1 VSRQANADEARFD
14 YAYGSAQREGITMHF
29 DAFDRYH
36 ESDSFLH
43 RLDPRAKVVVT
54 VVFILSNALLPD
66 GAWIAFGLSWLFLL
80 LANVYSNLG
89 IGFTLKRSLVALP
102 FALIALTVLF
112 SIPGKPLAS
121 FHFLFWDLTITDA
134 GLLRFISILIRS
146 WLSVQMAILLV
157 AVARFPDLIHA
168 LEHLRVP
175 SILTTIIAF
184 LYRYLFVLA
193 DEVFRLM
200 RARES
205 RSAALAAAAPGT
217 RTGGSIAWR
226 AKVAGNMAGQ
236 LFLRSYERS
245 DRVYNAM
252 LARGYAGH
260 MQTINPHEL
269 RRRDYITVALALLA
283 ILFFQLIGRL

>member
-1 VSRQANADEARFD
+1 
-14 YAYGSAQREGITMHF
+14 MHF

-36 ESDSFLH
+36 ETESFIH
-43 RLDPRAKVVVT
+43 HLDPRVKVVVT
-54 VVFILSNALLPD
+54 IAFILSNALLPD
-66 GAWIAFGLSWLFLL
+66 GAWAAFTVSWLFLL
-80 LANVYSNLG
+80 FVNALSSLG
-89 IGFTLKRSLVALP
+89 ITFTFKRSFVALP
-102 FALIALTVLF
+102 FALVAITVLF
-112 SIPGKPLAS
+112 SIPGKTLSA
-121 FHFLFWDLTITDA
+121 FHFLFWDLIITDM
-134 GLLRFISILIRS
+134 GLLRFASIIVRS
-146 WLSVQMAILLV
+146 WLSVQMAIMLV
-157 AVARFPDLIHA
+157 ATARFPDIIHA

-205 RSAALAAAAPGT
+205 RSAAAPGT
-217 RTGGSIAWR
+217 RSGGSVAWR
-226 AKVAGNMAGQ
+226 AGVAGNMAGQ

-260 MQTINPHEL
+260 MQTMNPHVF
-269 RRRDYITVALALLA
+269 RRVDTIVTTIAIIFLLLLQLA
-283 ILFFQLIGRL
+283 GRL

>member
-1 VSRQANADEARFD
+1 
-14 YAYGSAQREGITMHF
+14 MHF

-36 ESDSFLH
+36 ETDSLVH
-43 RLDPRAKVVVT
+43 RLDPRIKVVVT
-54 VVFILSNALLPD
+54 IVFILSNALLPD

-80 LANVYSNLG
+80 CANILSNLG
-89 IGFTLKRSLVALP
+89 VAFTLKRSFVALP
-102 FALIALTVLF
+102 FALVAITVLF
-112 SIPGKPLAS
+112 GAQGRVLTS
-121 FHFLFWDLTITDA
+121 FHFLAWDLTITNI
-134 GLLRFISILIRS
+134 GLMRFATILIRS

-157 AVARFPDLIHA
+157 ATARFPDIIHA

-184 LYRYLFVLA
+184 LYRYLFVLG

-205 RSAALAAAAPGT
+205 RSAALSRGEGAVASQ
-217 RTGGSIAWR
+217 RYGGSAIWR
-226 AKVAGNMAGQ
+226 ARVAGHMAGQ

-260 MQTINPHEL
+260 LQTTNPHEL
-269 RRRDYITVALALLA
+269 RRRDYLTAALALLA
-283 ILFFQLIGRL
+283 ILFIQVVGRL

>member
-1 VSRQANADEARFD
+1 
-14 YAYGSAQREGITMHF
+14 MHF
-29 DAFDRYH
+29 DLFDRYH
-36 ESDSFLH
+36 ENESFIH
-43 RLDPRAKVVVT
+43 RLDPRVKVVTT

-80 LANVYSNLG
+80 LANLLSNLG
-89 IGFTLKRSLVALP
+89 LGFTFKRSLVALP

-112 SIPGKPLAS
+112 SIPGNPLTS
-121 FHFLFWDLTITDA
+121 FRFLFWDLTITDA
-134 GLLRFISILIRS
+134 GLLRFVSILIRS

-157 AVARFPDLIHA
+157 AVVRFPDLIHA

-175 SILTTIIAF
+175 GILTTIIAF

-205 RSAALAAAAPGT
+205 RSAAAPGK
-217 RTGGSIAWR
+217 RSGGSVAWR
-226 AKVAGNMAGQ
+226 AGIAGHMAGQ

-260 MQTINPHEL
+260 METIHPHEL
-269 RRRDYITVALALLA
+269 RRRDYVTVALVLLL
-283 ILFFQLIGRL
+283 ILFFQLVGRV

>member
-1 VSRQANADEARFD
+1 
-14 YAYGSAQREGITMHF
+14 MHF

-36 ESDSFLH
+36 ETDSFLH
-43 RLDPRAKVVVT
+43 RLDPRVKVVVT

-66 GAWIAFGLSWLFLL
+66 GAWIAFGFSWLFLL
-80 LANVYSNLG
+80 LANQYAHLG
-89 IGFTLKRSLVALP
+89 IGFTFKRSLVALP

-112 SIPGKPLAS
+112 SIPGAPLAS
-121 FHFLFWDLTITDA
+121 FHFLFWDFTITDA
-134 GLLRFISILIRS
+134 GLLRFVSILIRS

-157 AVARFPDLIHA
+157 ATTRFPDLIHA
-168 LEHLRVP
+168 FEHLRVP
-175 SILTTIIAF
+175 MILTTIIAF

-205 RSAALAAAAPGT
+205 RSAAAPGK
-217 RTGGSIAWR
+217 RPGGSLAWR
-226 AKVAGNMAGQ
+226 AGIAGHMAGQ

-252 LARGYAGH
+252 LARGYNGH
-260 MQTINPHEL
+260 MQTIHPHEL
-269 RRRDYITVALALLA
+269 RRRDYVTVALALLA
-283 ILFFQLIGRL
+283 MLFFQLVGRL